1 MYVIIVGGG
10 SLGLRM
16 AEELWTNGNEV
27 LIVERRREQEE
38 AIREKLGS
46 IVMHRDGTEVRVLE
60 EAGAGRADTLFAVA
74 GRDEDNLVACQIA
87 KHRFQVPRTVALVNS
102 PGNEAIFLSLGV
114 DSVVSKNS
122 LLSTYLAQE
131 VEERSVA
138 RLLSLRESG
147 MELFQVTIGVDSPM
161 AGKSLGELPLPPDT
175 SVCVVLRRNGEA
187 QPPSEAVVVS
197 GGDKLILLAPPGWE
211 TVIRE
216 ALAP

>member
-10 SLGLRM
+10 PLGLSV
-16 AEELWTNGNEV
+16 AEELWTDGNEV
-27 LIVERRREQEE
+27 LIIEKKREKEE

-46 IVMHRDGTEVRVLE
+46 IVMQGDGTEVRVLE
-60 EAGAGRADTLFAVA
+60 EAGAGRADVLFAVA
-74 GRDEDNLVACQIA
+74 GQDEDNLVACQIA
-87 KHRFQVPRTVALVNS
+87 KHRFKVPRTVALVNS

-122 LLSTYLAQE
+122 LLGTYLAQE
-131 VEERSVA
+131 VEERRVA
-138 RLLSLRESG
+138 RLVSLTESG
-147 MELFQVTIGVDSPM
+147 MELFQVTLGTESPM
-161 AGKSLGELPLPPDT
+161 AGRSLRELPLPPDT
-175 SVCVVLRRNGEA
+175 AVCVIVRRNGEA
-187 QPPSEAVVVS
+187 HPPSESAIVN